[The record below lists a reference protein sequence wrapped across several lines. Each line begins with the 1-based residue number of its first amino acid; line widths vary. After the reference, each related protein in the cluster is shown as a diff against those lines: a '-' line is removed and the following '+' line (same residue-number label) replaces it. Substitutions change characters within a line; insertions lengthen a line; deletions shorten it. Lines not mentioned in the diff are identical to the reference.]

1 MKKLILTMML
11 SIPLFA
17 AMACTNSNNNDASN
31 ADATSKASEAVPEAN
46 VSKDSKVLVAYFSA
60 TGVTKGVA
68 KDLAEVTGG
77 VLYEITPEKP
87 YTEADLDWHDKK
99 SRSSVEMA
107 DLKSRPAIK
116 GKVENIGDYD
126 VVFIGFPIWWY
137 TAPTIVNTFIEA
149 NDLKGKT
156 LIPFATSGGSTIDK
170 ACTDLKATYPDL
182 KWQKGR
188 LLNDATPDTIRT
200 WLKL

>member
-1 MKKLILTMML
+1 MKKLIIPFMVT
-11 SIPLFA
+11 IPLFA
-17 AMACTNSNNNDASN
+17 AMACAGGGDNSGSSRSSSTASETQ
-31 ADATSKASEAVPEAN
+31 AAPQVDKDAT
-46 VSKDSKVLVAYFSA
+46 VLVAYFSA

-68 KDLAEVTGG
+68 QELAEITGG
-77 VLYEITPEKP
+77 DLYEITPEKP
-87 YTEADLDWHDKK
+87 YTEADLDWHDKQ

-116 GKVENIGDYD
+116 GKVDDIGKYD

-156 LIPFATSGGSTIDK
+156 LIPFATSGGSTIKK
-170 ACTDLKATYPDL
+170 ACDDLKATYPDL
-182 KWQKGR
+182 KWQPGR
-188 LLNDATPDTIRT
+188 LLNDATPDTIKT
-200 WLKL
+200 WLKR

>member
-1 MKKLILTMML
+1 
-11 SIPLFA
+11 
-17 AMACTNSNNNDASN
+17 MACSNSNNNEASK
-31 ADATSKASEAVPEAN
+31 ADPASKASGAAPEASI
-46 VSKDSKVLVAYFSA
+46 SKDSKVLVAFFSA

-68 KDLAEVTGG
+68 KDLADVTGG
-77 VLYEITPEKP
+77 DLYEITPEKP
-87 YTEADLDWHDKK
+87 YTEADLDWHDKQ
-99 SRSSVEMA
+99 SRSSMEMK

-182 KWQKGR
+182 QWQKGR
-188 LLNDATPDTIRT
+188 LLNDATPDSIRT